1 MMLKTGGVPEEK
13 SFDLLN
19 VPRDNPYVVVLIEI
33 VAQ

>member
-1 MMLKTGGVPEEK
+1 MILKAGGVPEEK

-19 VPRDNPYVVVLIEI
+19 APHDNPYLVVLIEI